1 MSKRGSKNI
10 KYQEVTLDNYEKA
23 TKKCIYENNDF
34 KICNLKGCI
43 FSKDICLECESF
55 KER

>member
-1 MSKRGSKNI
+1 MSKRDSKNI

-23 TKKCIYENNDF
+23 TKKCIYENDDF
-34 KICNLKGCI
+34 RVCNLKVCI
-43 FSKDICLECESF
+43 LNKDICLECEYF